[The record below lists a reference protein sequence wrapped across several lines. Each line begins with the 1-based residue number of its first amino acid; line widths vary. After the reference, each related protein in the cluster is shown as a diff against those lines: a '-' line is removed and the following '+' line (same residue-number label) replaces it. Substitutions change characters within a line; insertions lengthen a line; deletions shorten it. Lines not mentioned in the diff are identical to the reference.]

1 MSQPWVYMYS
11 PFRSPAL
18 QGGSLPSKLPEK
30 PIENRL
36 ANPGPQAGV
45 IHLRIQVPN
54 KKSEGGRN
62 RVKFFTST
70 DFLLQ
75 VFGLMT
81 RAVLHTNLSLSPSLL
96 CFDNHPHPLIPVG
109 PGALMLVSCF
119 SGFGDGQLSPFLVSL
134 GSGKDTVKN
143 LRSYLGKNKFI
154 EERTERVPQERGGPN

>member
-18 QGGSLPSKLPEK
+18 QGGSLPSKLPGK

-54 KKSEGGRN
+54 KKSDGGRN
-62 RVKFFTST
+62 RVRIFTST

-75 VFGLMT
+75 FFW
-81 RAVLHTNLSLSPSLL
+81 ADDKSCSPYKPLSLPFSSVLIITLTPLSL
-96 CFDNHPHPLIPVG
+96 
-109 PGALMLVSCF
+109 
-119 SGFGDGQLSPFLVSL
+119 
-134 GSGKDTVKN
+134 
-143 LRSYLGKNKFI
+143 
-154 EERTERVPQERGGPN
+154 